1 MIVIL
6 YHSRHGSTAKIA
18 RVINSYLEGKA
29 YLMDLEAIE
38 YEKLDCASTIVLGM
52 PIYNGIL
59 DEDMVNFIKHNQP
72 LLIPRHYAMY
82 IVGLQASE
90 FMSFVSA
97 EFDYQLLKDVKVI
110 AGLGGAL
117 YFPKL
122 SLTERLSLSVFNKRY
137 PIIPKA
143 HDDTIYENFNNEEI
157 EIFAKKIARL
167 EEASR

>member
-52 PIYNGIL
+52 PIYNGKL

-97 EFDYQLLKDVKVI
+97 
-110 AGLGGAL
+110 
-117 YFPKL
+117 
-122 SLTERLSLSVFNKRY
+122 
-137 PIIPKA
+137 
-143 HDDTIYENFNNEEI
+143 
-157 EIFAKKIARL
+157 
-167 EEASR
+167 

>member
-38 YEKLDCASTIVLGM
+38 YENTTIVLGM
-52 PIYNGIL
+52 PIYNGKL
-59 DEDMVNFIKHNQP
+59 DEEMVSFIKRNQP
-72 LLIPRHYAMY
+72 LLIPRQYSIY

-90 FMSFVSA
+90 FMNFVSA

-122 SLTERLSLSVFNKRY
+122 SLAERLSLSVFNKRY

-143 HDDTIYENFNNEEI
+143 HDNTIYENFNNEEI
-157 EIFAKKIARL
+157 EIFAKKIAHL
-167 EEASR
+167 EATSR